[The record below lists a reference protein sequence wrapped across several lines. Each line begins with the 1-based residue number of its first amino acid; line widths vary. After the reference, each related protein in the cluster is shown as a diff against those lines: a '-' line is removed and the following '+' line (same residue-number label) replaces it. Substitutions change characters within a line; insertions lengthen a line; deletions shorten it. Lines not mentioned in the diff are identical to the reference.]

1 VSNGVAAVLEA
12 LDQHG
17 VLLKQDTQLRSVV
30 SIILGRPLRGS
41 WWGHDRA
48 HEIFAVLTG
57 LTDHPDVLF
66 TKLLR
71 RKDTL
76 VHRRLWPDLL
86 AVGRER
92 ATWQL
97 SGLSDAAVSLLKKL
111 DENGEPVVATGI
123 GAKELRNRLLAVGT
137 EVHRE
142 GGMHAVALES
152 WTAWSER
159 VGCAVVT
166 SAGESRAALES
177 VVLRSGASPE
187 ALPWNR

>member
-1 VSNGVAAVLEA
+1 VSSGVAAVLEA

-30 SIILGRPLRGS
+30 SIILGGPLRGS
-41 WWGHDRA
+41 WWAHDRA

-86 AVGRER
+86 AIGRER

-142 GGMHAVALES
+142 
-152 WTAWSER
+152 
-159 VGCAVVT
+159 
-166 SAGESRAALES
+166 
-177 VVLRSGASPE
+177 SGST
-187 ALPWNR
+187 L